1 MAKVTVIG
9 AGNVGATLA
18 HVLAIRG
25 TASEIALVDV
35 VEGMPQGKALDI
47 RQSAPLG
54 DSDSKVVGTN
64 DLEQG
69 VSGAKV
75 VVMTAGLARKPGM
88 DRMDLLRKNADIVS
102 GAMRAVKAKAPDAVV
117 IMVTNP
123 LDVMTFV
130 ALKATGFPRERVL
143 GMAGVLDSARFRTF
157 IAMELGVSVV
167 DVSAMVLGGHGD
179 TMVPLP
185 RFSTVNGVPITELL
199 APDAIDRLG
208 ARTAKGGGEI
218 VGLLKTGSAFYAPAT
233 SAAQMVDA
241 VLADRGHLL
250 PACVLLEGEFG
261 ERDICFGVP
270 VVVGAGGMKR
280 IVDLKLSDAEKAM
293 LRKSAAEVRK
303 GIEEVKTI
311 LG

>member
-25 TASEIALVDV
+25 TASEVALVDV

-47 RQSAPLG
+47 RESAPLC
-54 DSDSKVVGTN
+54 DSDCEVVGTN

-143 GMAGVLDSARFRTF
+143 GMAGVLDSARVRTF
-157 IAMELGVSVV
+157 LAMELGVSVV

-199 APDAIDRLG
+199 APDVIDRLG